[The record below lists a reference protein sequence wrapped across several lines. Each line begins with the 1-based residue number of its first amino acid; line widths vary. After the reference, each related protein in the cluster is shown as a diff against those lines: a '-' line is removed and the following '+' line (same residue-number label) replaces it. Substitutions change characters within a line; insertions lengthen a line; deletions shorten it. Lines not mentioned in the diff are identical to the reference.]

1 MASIRVLLMSLKIFC
16 TSDLHLGMKFANYP
30 DHIREPLVEARFKTL
45 ESLVEK
51 ANLDKCD
58 ILIIAGDLFDRIS
71 VAKGDITRAAQTLD
85 EFQGQLVT
93 VLPGN
98 HDYIEPD
105 KTNLWT
111 YFDGHSGDRTLVIR
125 ERRVFSLASY
135 NLDVNLYP
143 GPCHAKH
150 SSENAIGWIKDI
162 EKDENVTYHVGIAH
176 GSLKGFSPDFD
187 KTYYPMTVED
197 LEGCGMD
204 LWFLGHTHM
213 QYPITP
219 GPMDR
224 IFYAGTSE
232 PDGFGC
238 SHEGKA
244 WIVEIDEDKKT
255 HARSISAGTFRF
267 LQDQTEVHTID
278 DVEALKTRYASPEF
292 KKTLL
297 KLKIKGRIPE
307 DAYHFLTA
315 TREAIEKQVFFL
327 HWDDSLITR
336 EITPTDINKM
346 FSKDSFPYTLLMTLS
361 KKEEDFEALQEAYD
375 LMNEVRK

>member
-1 MASIRVLLMSLKIFC
+1 MPLKIFS

-30 DHIREPLVEARFKTL
+30 DHIRESLVEARFKTL
-45 ESLVEK
+45 ENLIEK
-51 ANLDKCD
+51 ANTEKCD
-58 ILIIAGDLFDRIS
+58 LFVIAGDLFDRIS
-71 VAKGDITRAAQTLD
+71 VAKGDITRAAQILD
-85 EFQGQLVT
+85 EFQGHLVT

-111 YFDGHSGDRTLVIR
+111 YFEDHSGDRTLVIR
-125 ERRVFSLASY
+125 EKRVFSLASY
-135 NLDVNLYP
+135 NLDINLYP

-150 SSENAIGWIKDI
+150 SSENAIGWIKDV
-162 EKDENVTYHVGIAH
+162 EKDENVKHHIGIAH
-176 GSLKGFSPDFD
+176 GSLEGFSPDFD
-187 KTYYPMTVED
+187 KTYYPMTVDD
-197 LEGCGMD
+197 LKGCGLD

-219 GPMDR
+219 GAMDH

-244 WIVEIDEDKKT
+244 WIVEFDKDKNI
-255 HARSISAGTFRF
+255 HARSISTGTFRF
-267 LQDQTEVHTID
+267 LHDQIDVRTID
-278 DVEALKTRYASPEF
+278 DVDALKKRYDNPEF

-297 KLKIKGRIPE
+297 KLKIKGRLPE
-307 DAYHFLTA
+307 DAYNSLAA
-315 TREAIEKQVFFL
+315 TRDVIDKQVFFL

-336 EITPTDINKM
+336 EITPADINKM
-346 FSKDSFPYTLLMTLS
+346 FSKDSFPHSLLMALS
-361 KKEEDFEALQEAYD
+361 KKEEDFEALQEAYE
-375 LMNEVRK
+375 LINEVRK

>member
-1 MASIRVLLMSLKIFC
+1 MSLKIFC

-51 ANLDKCD
+51 ANLEKCD

-125 ERRVFSLASY
+125 EKRVFSLASY

-244 WIVEIDEDKKT
+244 WIIEINADKKII
-255 HARSISAGTFRF
+255 ARSISTGTFRF
-267 LQDQTEVHTID
+267 IQDQIEVRTMD
-278 DVEALKTRYASPEF
+278 DVETLKIHYGSPEF

-297 KLKIKGRIPE
+297 KLKIKGRLPE
-307 DAYHFLTA
+307 DAYHSLTS
-315 TREAIEKQVFFL
+315 TREAVEKQVFYL
-327 HWDDSLITR
+327 HWDDSMITR
-336 EITPTDINKM
+336 EITPADINKM

-375 LMNEVRK
+375 LMNEARK